1 MLLKHS
7 APLAKKSAPLYRCW
21 TPTPPGS
28 EVDTFAPQIF
38 SVLLFVLRNSPNNAA
53 RIRATFYEAI
63 IQYGVTGKEPT
74 LPKSISGYWPI
85 IQPVLDTSHKRY
97 DAAKKRNKSSENNGF
112 ATYKEKEKEKE
123 NEKERD
129 KEKEKEAA
137 DAVSGGA
144 TQQDRQDVFAQFAG
158 EDSALLQALQDYD
171 LMRQEKHKE
180 LTDTMRRSLCRQ
192 LDEEFHRCEWVEI
205 VKQATMRGWMR
216 FYPLDEPKPHQSQQR
231 QPTAEEE
238 YTRLF
243 NEVCGGGTP

>member
-1 MLLKHS
+1 M
-7 APLAKKSAPLYRCW
+7 
-21 TPTPPGS
+21 PP
-28 EVDTFAPQIF
+28 
-38 SVLLFVLRNSPNNAA
+38 
-53 RIRATFYEAI
+53 RIRAAFYEAI

-97 DAAKKRNKSSENNGF
+97 DAAKKRNKSSESNGF

-129 KEKEKEAA
+129 KEKENDTAEAA
-137 DAVSGGA
+137 SEGV
-144 TQQDRQDVFAQFAG
+144 TQQDRQDVFAQFSG
-158 EDSALLQALQDYD
+158 EDSALLQALNDYD
-171 LMRQEKHKE
+171 TMRQEKHKA

-192 LDEEFHRCEWVEI
+192 LDEEFHRCEWLAV
-205 VKQATMRGWMR
+205 VKQATMQGWLK
-216 FYPLDEPKPHQSQQR
+216 FYPLDEPKSQQR

-243 NEVCGGGTP
+243 DETFGGATQLQRKS

>member
-1 MLLKHS
+1 M
-7 APLAKKSAPLYRCW
+7 
-21 TPTPPGS
+21 PP
-28 EVDTFAPQIF
+28 
-38 SVLLFVLRNSPNNAA
+38 
-53 RIRATFYEAI
+53 RIRAAFYEAI

-97 DAAKKRNKSSENNGF
+97 DAAKKRNKSSEINGF
-112 ATYKEKEKEKE
+112 ATYKEKEKE
-123 NEKERD
+123 NETERD
-129 KEKEKEAA
+129 KEKENDTA
-137 DAVSGGA
+137 DAASESA
-144 TQQDRQDVFAQFAG
+144 IQQDRQDVFAQFAG
-158 EDSALLQALQDYD
+158 EDSVLLQALQDYD

-205 VKQATMRGWMR
+205 IEQATMRGWMK
-216 FYPLDEPKPHQSQQR
+216 FYPLDEPKPQQSQQR

>member
-1 MLLKHS
+1 M
-7 APLAKKSAPLYRCW
+7 R
-21 TPTPPGS
+21 
-28 EVDTFAPQIF
+28 
-38 SVLLFVLRNSPNNAA
+38 AA
-53 RIRATFYEAI
+53 FYEAI
-63 IQYGVTGKEPT
+63 IEYGVTGNKPT
-74 LPKSISGYWPI
+74 LPSNIAGYWPMI
-85 IQPVLDTSHKRY
+85 KKALDTSKQRY
-97 DAAKKRNKSSENNGF
+97 DAGEKGGEASKESRFGSNNKKK
-112 ATYKEKEKEKE
+112 KEKE
-123 NEKERD
+123 NNKERENN
-129 KEKEKEAA
+129 KENNTA
-137 DAVSGGA
+137 DAASGGA
-144 TQQDRQDVFAQFAG
+144 TQQDRPNIFAQFAG

-205 VKQATMRGWMR
+205 VKQATMRGWLR

>member
-1 MLLKHS
+1 M
-7 APLAKKSAPLYRCW
+7 
-21 TPTPPGS
+21 PP
-28 EVDTFAPQIF
+28 
-38 SVLLFVLRNSPNNAA
+38 
-53 RIRATFYEAI
+53 RIRAAFYEAI

-97 DAAKKRNKSSENNGF
+97 DAAKKRNKSSEINGF
-112 ATYKEKEKEKE
+112 ATYKEKEKE
-123 NEKERD
+123 NETERD
-129 KEKEKEAA
+129 KEKENDTA
-137 DAVSGGA
+137 DAASESA
-144 TQQDRQDVFAQFAG
+144 IQQDRQDVFAQFAG
-158 EDSALLQALQDYD
+158 EDSVLLQALQDYD

-205 VKQATMRGWMR
+205 IEQATMRGWMK
-216 FYPLDEPKPHQSQQR
+216 FYPLDEPKPQQSKQR

>member
-1 MLLKHS
+1 M
-7 APLAKKSAPLYRCW
+7 
-21 TPTPPGS
+21 PP
-28 EVDTFAPQIF
+28 
-38 SVLLFVLRNSPNNAA
+38 
-53 RIRATFYEAI
+53 RIRAAFYEAI

-97 DAAKKRNKSSENNGF
+97 DATKKRNKSSEINGF
-112 ATYKEKEKEKE
+112 ATYKEKEKE
-123 NEKERD
+123 NETERD
-129 KEKEKEAA
+129 KEKENDTA
-137 DAVSGGA
+137 DAASESA
-144 TQQDRQDVFAQFAG
+144 IQQDRQDVFAQFAG
-158 EDSALLQALQDYD
+158 EDSVLLQALQDYD

-205 VKQATMRGWMR
+205 IEQATMRGWMK
-216 FYPLDEPKPHQSQQR
+216 FYPLDEPKPQQSQQR

>member
-1 MLLKHS
+1 M
-7 APLAKKSAPLYRCW
+7 
-21 TPTPPGS
+21 PP
-28 EVDTFAPQIF
+28 
-38 SVLLFVLRNSPNNAA
+38 
-53 RIRATFYEAI
+53 RIRAAFYEAI

-112 ATYKEKEKEKE
+112 ATYATYKEKEEEKE
-123 NEKERD
+123 NEKERG

-180 LTDTMRRSLCRQ
+180 LTDAMRRSLCEQ
-192 LDEEFHRCEWVEI
+192 LNSEFQPCEWVAI
-205 VKQATMRGWMR
+205 IKQATLHGWMK
-216 FYPLDEPKPHQSQQR
+216 FYELDEPKPQQR
-231 QPTAEEE
+231 PLTAEEE

-243 NEVCGGGTP
+243 DETFGSITQ

>member
-1 MLLKHS
+1 M
-7 APLAKKSAPLYRCW
+7 
-21 TPTPPGS
+21 PP
-28 EVDTFAPQIF
+28 
-38 SVLLFVLRNSPNNAA
+38 
-53 RIRATFYEAI
+53 RIRAAFYEAI

-97 DAAKKRNKSSENNGF
+97 DAAKKRNKSSEINGF
-112 ATYKEKEKEKE
+112 ATYKEKKKE
-123 NEKERD
+123 NETERD
-129 KEKEKEAA
+129 KEKENDTA
-137 DAVSGGA
+137 DAASESA
-144 TQQDRQDVFAQFAG
+144 IQQDRQDVFAQFAG
-158 EDSALLQALQDYD
+158 EDSVLLQALQDYD

-205 VKQATMRGWMR
+205 IEQATMRGWMK
-216 FYPLDEPKPHQSQQR
+216 FYPLDEPKPQQSQQR